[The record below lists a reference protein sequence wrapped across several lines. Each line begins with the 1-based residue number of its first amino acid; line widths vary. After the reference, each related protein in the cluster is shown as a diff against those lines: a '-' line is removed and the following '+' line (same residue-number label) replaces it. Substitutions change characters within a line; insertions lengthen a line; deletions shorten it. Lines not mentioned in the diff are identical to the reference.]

1 MLNKPLAFEQDKNAI
16 FLRNKE
22 MYHHFTR
29 LEDIKQRKN
38 SYLPE
43 ISSNKSRL
51 KKNFSSP
58 SILRDKQY
66 FINRDNKIIYK
77 KLDKINRRVNIL
89 SNESEIIDGYLNVKK
104 CTRDK
109 VREIKN
115 NLLNKENTR
124 LKERI
129 SHTKPVIDNKILDNE
144 FQKLKKIANC
154 LRKVRQKDCVGNIY
168 LNRKESEL
176 IRKYEK
182 EKIDFYQKNKEK
194 ENKKFEDYVISRREF
209 ATSIDN
215 TKNSNAN
222 NKKFKTSFNIDK
234 KILKKI
240 AYV

>member
-129 SHTKPVIDNKILDNE
+129 SHTKPVIDSKILDNE

-194 ENKKFEDYVISRREF
+194 ENKKFEDYVTSRREF

-222 NKKFKTSFNIDK
+222 RKFKTSFNIDK

>member
-1 MLNKPLAFEQDKNAI
+1 MLYKPLAFEQDKNAI

-129 SHTKPVIDNKILDNE
+129 SHTKPVIDSKILDNE

-194 ENKKFEDYVISRREF
+194 ENKKFEDYVTSRREF

-222 NKKFKTSFNIDK
+222 RKFKTSFNIDK

>member
-194 ENKKFEDYVISRREF
+194 ENKKFEDYVTSRREF

-222 NKKFKTSFNIDK
+222 RKFKTSFNIDK